1 MDGIHDQAGLRGL
14 YGEVGAVAAKKLMTR
29 LDTHCR
35 HFIALSPFLVLAT
48 ADAAGRSDASP
59 RGDAPGFVHVLDDTT
74 LLLPDRPGNNLVDSY
89 GNIVARPGV
98 GLLFL
103 VPGINETLRVNG
115 RATVTTD
122 HTLLGDCIAQGKQPK
137 AGLLITVEEVF
148 FHCAKAL
155 IRSKLWDA
163 SQHVPRASF
172 PPLGKII
179 ADQTKAVDAA
189 DADLRIEDSY
199 RTRLY

>member
-1 MDGIHDQAGLRGL
+1 MDGIHDAAGLRDL
-14 YGEVGAVAAKKLMTR
+14 YGEVGTLAARKLMTR

-35 HFIALSPFLVLAT
+35 HFISLSPFLVLAT
-48 ADAAGRSDASP
+48 ADATGKNDASP

-74 LLLPDRPGNNLVDSY
+74 LLLPDRPGNNLIDSY
-89 GNIVARPGV
+89 TNIVAHPGI

-122 HTLLGDCIAQGKQPK
+122 GALLAECTAQGRQPR
-137 AGLLITVEEVF
+137 AGLLIAVQEVF

-163 SQHVPRASF
+163 SHHIPRASF
-172 PPLGKII
+172 PTLGKII
-179 ADQTKAVDAA
+179 ADQTRAVDAA